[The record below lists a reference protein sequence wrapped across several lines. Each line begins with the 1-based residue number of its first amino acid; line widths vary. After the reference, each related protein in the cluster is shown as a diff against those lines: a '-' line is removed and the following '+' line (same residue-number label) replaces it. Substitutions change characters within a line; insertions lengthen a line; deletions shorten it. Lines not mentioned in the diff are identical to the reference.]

1 VDAPTGLPYDGGAA
15 STRKEAAMGFL
26 DKVGG
31 NIRKTASKAREGVEE
46 LQTKRELGQ
55 AYAELG
61 RRAFDL
67 IDAGKL
73 QAPELDF
80 DTERIR
86 KLKVDLEAEEQAA
99 SDASRS

>member
-1 VDAPTGLPYDGGAA
+1 
-15 STRKEAAMGFL
+15 
-26 DKVGG
+26 
-31 NIRKTASKAREGVEE
+31 VEE

-73 QAPELDF
+73 DAKELDF
-80 DTERIR
+80 DAEEIR
-86 KLKVDLEAEEQAA
+86 KLKANLEAEEQATPG
-99 SDASRS
+99 DVVEGREPQ